1 MPPDG
6 VTHRELEQPR
16 SSALLR
22 WSVVTTIAQRDLR
35 NDVSAI
41 LRRVEAGEEFLVTV
55 SGRPVAELRPVAK
68 RGSVASFATALRRGA
83 PPTPEV
89 LAELE
94 RLSAE
99 VEAMDEDGDDRDPWA
114 EHG

>member
-1 MPPDG
+1 M
-6 VTHRELEQPR
+6 
-16 SSALLR
+16 A
-22 WSVVTTIAQRDLR
+22 TTIAQRDLR

-55 SGRPVAELRPVAK
+55 SGRPVAELRPLAK
-68 RGSVASFATALRRGA
+68 RGSLAAFAAALRAGP

-89 LAELE
+89 LGELE
-94 RLSAE
+94 RLSAD
-99 VEAMDEDGDDRDPWA
+99 VEAMDEDGDDRDPWE